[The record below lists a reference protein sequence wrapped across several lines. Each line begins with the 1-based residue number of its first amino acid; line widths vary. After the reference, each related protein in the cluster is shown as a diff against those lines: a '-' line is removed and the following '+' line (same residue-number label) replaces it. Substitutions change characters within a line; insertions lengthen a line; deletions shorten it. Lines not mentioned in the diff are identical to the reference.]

1 MPVKGIAALSG
12 PFDFYPFEYDEVRN
26 VFGKTD
32 NPEGTQP
39 VNLVTPDEPPM
50 LLASGDQDPIVR
62 MQNTDHLAKKLK
74 EANNWVTVKY
84 YQNIGHMEAVF
95 AIGAM
100 WRWRAPVLADMISF
114 FTQFGAFPSGVP
126 RPVFTPAPPDGMK
139 DMQTTISKV
148 DAILDPIDDSKRRA
162 E

>member
-1 MPVKGIAALSG
+1 MPVKGIAAISG

-39 VNLVTPDEPPM
+39 VNLVTADEPPM

-74 EANNWVTVKY
+74 DSGDWVTVKY
-84 YQNIGHMEAVF
+84 YQNGGKWPRHNTD
-95 AIGAM
+95 
-100 WRWRAPVLADMISF
+100 RWDRVSLSWLVQCACANRPSKVGFMISSA
-114 FTQFGAFPSGVP
+114 QSAH
-126 RPVFTPAPPDGMK
+126 RI
-139 DMQTTISKV
+139 Q
-148 DAILDPIDDSKRRA
+148 
-162 E
+162 